1 MEELKHS
8 KLGVASFVI
17 SLVSA
22 IALFIVILIAGYLS
36 ATGKNEDSVE
46 VVFVGLGIIFFSGI
60 SFIAFIL
67 GIAALFQE
75 NVQKLFAAI
84 GILFSSL
91 TLLGVIFLMII
102 GLTAQ

>member
-1 MEELKHS
+1 
-8 KLGVASFVI
+8 VASFVT

-22 IALFIVILIAGYLS
+22 IAMFIVILIAGYLS

-46 VVFVGLGIIFFSGI
+46 VVFVGLGIVFFSGI
-60 SFIAFIL
+60 SFVAFIL
-67 GIAALFQE
+67 GIAALFQV

-91 TLLGVIFLMII
+91 TLLGVIVLMVI
-102 GLTAQ
+102 GLTIQ